1 MEFVRLRSHLGLA
14 LAALVALAL
23 PGCTD
28 NELASL
34 TPDIAVS
41 PEEIDFGTVGL
52 GTTPSVVLDV
62 ANWGGATLTVDSVV
76 MADGTGA
83 FSVEDYAG
91 PLSPDNSVGLAVTFA
106 PTEFGPAED
115 TILVTSDDPDEP
127 LVEVPVWAVDVIDE
141 PDIEVAPTLVDFGNL
156 APGTT
161 AEATVTITNVGSAD
175 LELIDCAYGGD
186 PSFVVESCPSGAIL
200 VPAAVAEMVVSFT
213 PHDLIEY
220 TGTIDVLSD
229 DPDEPSVPVELLGGG
244 AMGTPPSATI
254 TSPADGAVIA
264 STYNHDLA
272 GTVYDVEDPLD
283 TLSTEWTSDLDGTLA
298 TPQPD
303 TSGDAS
309 IGPWPLS
316 PGVHELTLF
325 VEDSD
330 GMTGHDFV
338 TVTVCEMAAN
348 GTLQVENAGHI
359 QATITST
366 SASAVNRLYIVQP
379 VTVTM
384 TTDANNDVGVH
395 VDMGY
400 FEPCTQIVFRL
411 ESSVDGYVPHDSN
424 SSNNFQITQTGPNA
438 WTIGVEDGADSDY
451 NDIVID
457 VLGGI

>member
-1 MEFVRLRSHLGLA
+1 MGCRLRIHAYSL
-14 LAALVALAL
+14 LAAVAAAVLG
-23 PGCTD
+23 GCTD
-28 NELASL
+28 NELSSL

-41 PEEIDFGTVGL
+41 PEEIDFGTVAL
-52 GTTPSVVLDV
+52 GTTPTVVLDV

-76 MADGTGA
+76 MADGTGPFA
-83 FSVEDYAG
+83 VEDFAGTLAPEYSVE
-91 PLSPDNSVGLAVTFA
+91 LAVTFS
-106 PTEFGPAED
+106 PIDLGPAED
-115 TILVTSDDPDEP
+115 LILVASDDPDEP
-127 LVEVPVWAVDVIDE
+127 VVEVPVYAVDVIDE

-156 APGTT
+156 APETT
-161 AEATVTITNVGSAD
+161 AESTVTITNVGSAD
-175 LELIDCAYGGD
+175 LQLIDCVPNGD
-186 PSFVVESCPSGAIL
+186 PAFTVESCPDGLLLAPSEF
-200 VPAAVAEMVVSFT
+200 AEMVVSFT
-213 PHDLIEY
+213 PHELIQY
-220 TGTIDVLSD
+220 AGTVDVLSD
-229 DPDEPSVPVELLGGG
+229 DPDEPSVPVDLRGGG

-254 TSPADGAVIA
+254 TSPINGAVIA
-264 STYNHDLA
+264 STFNHDLS

-283 TLSTEWTSDLDGTLA
+283 TLLAEWSSDLDGSLA

-303 TSGDAS
+303 VSGDAS

-330 GMTGHDFV
+330 GMTGHDYV

-348 GTLQVENAGHI
+348 GTLQVENGGHI

-366 SASAVNRLYIVQP
+366 SASATNRLYIVQP

-384 TTDANNDVGVH
+384 TLDANNDVGVH

-400 FEPCTQIVFRL
+400 FDPCTQIVLRL

-424 SSNNFQITQTGPNA
+424 NSGNFQITQTAPNA
-438 WTIGVEDGADSDY
+438 WSIGVEDGADSDY